1 VSLGKDLIKAR
12 HTLPLDVGQEVDVL
26 VRPAATSFT
35 QKNEN
40 RIASTI
46 TDIAYRGRGYEHAIE
61 TKYGPL
67 TGVFD
72 TISHKRGSQMDVTI
86 DPDKCIAFP
95 HEKK

>member
-1 VSLGKDLIKAR
+1 MLFRS
-12 HTLPLDVGQEVDVL
+12 LPLEVGQEVDVL

-35 QKNEN
+35 LEKAN
-40 RIASTI
+40 RISSTI
-46 TDIAYRGRGYEHAIE
+46 IDIAYRGRGYEHAIE
-61 TKYGPL
+61 TKYGSL

-72 TISHKRGSQMDVTI
+72 TISHKRGSSMDVTI